1 MFNARD
7 LLGRLM
13 DAEMAKSIDSR
24 VGHAMGPSGLGGSNN
39 PLAEIFS
46 QISGSFG
53 QGGGQL
59 GGLSDISGRAEDLLG
74 QAKGA
79 VKGGNPLAIG
89 GLAALAGAA
98 LGGGKGAV
106 RGALGGGLLALLG
119 SLAYS
124 SMKKGAEAQQAAELD
139 TAEAPLG
146 LREPQSPEEEK
157 QLESNARLI
166 IRAMIN
172 AAKADGEIDQNE
184 RSRILAKLDEV
195 GASDEERDFV
205 EEEMNKPRDIA
216 ALASDAIRSPDVA
229 VQVYAASLLTIDV
242 DTQAEEDY
250 LLQLAAQLNLDA
262 TTCRQIHDALGVKRP
277 AAV

>member
-7 LLGRLM
+7 LLGKLM
-13 DAEMAKSIDSR
+13 DSSMAKSIDSR

-46 QISGSFG
+46 QISSSFG
-53 QGGGQL
+53 QGGG
-59 GGLSDISGRAEDLLG
+59 GLSDIAGRAEGLFG
-74 QAKGA
+74 QAAGA

-98 LGGGKGAV
+98 LGGGSGAVKGAV
-106 RGALGGGLLALLG
+106 GGGVLALLG
-119 SLAYS
+119 SLAYAA
-124 SMKKGAEAQQAAELD
+124 MNKGTEGQQAAGVEAAD
-139 TAEAPLG
+139 APLG
-146 LREPQSPEEEK
+146 LREPQSAEEEK
-157 QLESNARLI
+157 ALDNNAILV

-184 RSRILAKLDEV
+184 RSRILSKLDEV
-195 GASDEERDFV
+195 GATDEERRFV
-205 EEEMNKPRDIA
+205 EAEMKKPRDIA
-216 ALASDAIRSPDVA
+216 ALASEVHGKPDVA
-229 VQVYAASLLTIDV
+229 AQVYAASLLAFDV

>member
-7 LLGRLM
+7 LLGKLM
-13 DAEMAKSIDSR
+13 DAGMGKSVDSR
-24 VGHAMGPSGLGGSNN
+24 VGHAMGPSGLGGSGG
-39 PLAEIFS
+39 PLADLFS

-53 QGGGQL
+53 QNP
-59 GGLSDISGRAEDLLG
+59 GLSDFAGRAEDLLG
-74 QAKGA
+74 QATGA
-79 VKGGNPLAIG
+79 VKSGNPLAIG

-98 LGGGKGAV
+98 LGGRGGAV
-106 RGALGGGLLALLG
+106 GGGLLALLG

-124 SMKKGAEAQQAAELD
+124 AMNKGKAAAESAN
-139 TAEAPLG
+139 TAEPPLG

-157 QLESNARLI
+157 ALESNASLV

-184 RSRILAKLDEV
+184 RSRILGKLDEV
-195 GASDEERDFV
+195 GASDEERRFV
-205 EEEMNKPRDIA
+205 EGELKKPRDIA
-216 ALASDAIRSPDVA
+216 AIATDAIRSPDLA
-229 VQVYAASLLTIDV
+229 VQVYAASLLAIDV